1 MIDRLHKYLST
12 DDNRCKYCNNSA
24 MDAGELWCYKGHS
37 RTMDCDGKDFELD
50 SNIIAAVSGK
60 TEQVCAIDKTDCCG
74 YKGGKCVSIENCY
87 GKEER
92 LVSGKERA

>member
-1 MIDRLHKYLST
+1 MGLIYKVNQLLSQT
-12 DDNRCKYCNNSA
+12 NNRCKYCNNSA
-24 MDAGELWCYKGHS
+24 VDCTRKTMCFKGHS

-60 TEQVCAIDKTDCCG
+60 TEQICAIDKTDCLG

-87 GKEER
+87 GKQER
-92 LVSGKERA
+92 PVIKQ